1 MSVTAEIC
9 NLFKLNSYISIY
21 NSGKGYLLASQR
33 VLNDSCEPESW
44 YIQRADEKI
53 QFIQYSEFHATNL
66 QLNKLHNKT
75 LLKQVSV
82 MVPLMSFLS

>member
-9 NLFKLNSYISIY
+9 NLFILNSYISIY

-53 QFIQYSEFHATNL
+53 QFIH
-66 QLNKLHNKT
+66 
-75 LLKQVSV
+75 
-82 MVPLMSFLS
+82 